1 VSAHALLRGLPRLGL
16 GLGLA
21 SSMAL
26 AGGLS
31 AASDSDSL
39 VGLKGRLEMQFEAQV
54 RPLLESYCAACHG
67 EKKHK
72 GDINFTALGTD
83 PTANRGVWTTCS
95 EKLRIHE
102 MPPEKEKQPS
112 DAERSVLL
120 AWINALKRLSPQ
132 DPGRFVIRRL
142 TKVEYANTLHDLLG
156 VDPGVASELPL
167 EMVGEGYTNT
177 ISALLMEKYLLIAD
191 EVLDA
196 AIKPAQLDLAWTA
209 GQLDAVVDG
218 KRDARRA
225 DGLERR
231 FSGAGEI
238 SGAFTVPCE
247 GACTLRIKAQ
257 LERAGKEVAKD
268 PVRLTVRVNDSVVG
282 ELKLSAVS
290 RAPVDLS
297 LSFKPSPGKARFSV
311 LINGPASAPAPTGKA
326 AAKAAATPVAEP
338 AGKDEARSLVIAALS
353 LSGPPVT
360 PPSEAQRRLFVAM
373 PGPELGRREAAKRI
387 AESFARRAFRRPP
400 IGDEIATLLGI
411 FDLADA
417 QDEGFTDAVKL
428 MIKAVLMSPQ
438 FLFITPD
445 AAVDR
450 DKAISPLGD
459 HQLAARLSY
468 LIWATM
474 PDAEL
479 GSLADQGR
487 LHDAEV
493 LNRQTRR
500 LLADPRAQALFD
512 GFGAQWLGL
521 DKLEDQPFD
530 DKKFPLMGKEM
541 RHAMYQEASMLFA
554 AVLHD
559 DHSIGELLDCDY
571 TFLNERL
578 AKIYGLE
585 AEVKGA
591 AMRRVQL
598 MDGNRGGVLTLPGV
612 LAVNSLPNRTSPVR
626 RGRWVLEQILGES
639 PSPPP
644 ADVPPLEKQ
653 DTAENAALNLRSR
666 TERHRADPAC
676 AGCHRILDPIGFG
689 LENFDAIGRWR
700 ERDDTGAAVDAG
712 GELPGGRTFATPREL
727 KRLIAENKDAFC
739 HALVS
744 KLLAYA
750 LCRHLEGYD
759 EVVVD
764 DISAAI
770 AKGGYHF
777 QALVVAVSTSYPMLN
792 RRTSR

>member
-1 VSAHALLRGLPRLGL
+1 MAVGAVLRAGLRLGL
-16 GLGLA
+16 GLGLGN
-21 SSMAL
+21 L
-26 AGGLS
+26 LN
-31 AASDSDSL
+31 AASDGDGL
-39 VGLKGRLEMQFEAQV
+39 VALKGRLEMQFAAEV
-54 RPLLESYCAACHG
+54 RPLLETYCAACHG
-67 EKKHK
+67 GKKHK
-72 GDINFTALGTD
+72 GDIDFSAIGAD
-83 PTANRGVWTTCS
+83 PTASRGVWTTCS
-95 EKLRIHE
+95 EKLRMRE

-112 DAERSVLL
+112 DAERAALL
-120 AWINALKRLSPQ
+120 AWINALKRLSAQ

-142 TKVEYANTLHDLLG
+142 TKAEYANTLHDLLG
-156 VDPGVASELPL
+156 VDPGVAGELPL
-167 EMVGEGYTNT
+167 EMVGEGYTNS
-177 ISALLMEKYLLIAD
+177 ISPLLMEKYLLIAD

-209 GQLDAVVDG
+209 GQLDAVIDG
-218 KRDARRA
+218 KREARGA
-225 DGLERR
+225 EGLVRR
-231 FSGAGEI
+231 FSGAGEL

-257 LERAGKEVAKD
+257 LERAGKDLARD
-268 PVRLTVRVNDSVVG
+268 PVRLTVRINEAAVG

-297 LSFKPSPGKARFSV
+297 LSFKPAPGKARFSV
-311 LINGPASAPAPTGKA
+311 LIAAAAPSAPAPAGKA
-326 AAKAAATPVAEP
+326 AGMAAGAPPAEAAA
-338 AGKDEARSLVIAALS
+338 KDEARSLVIAALS
-353 LSGPPVT
+353 ISGPPVT
-360 PPSEAQRRLFVAM
+360 PPSEAQRRLLVAM
-373 PGPELGRREAAKRI
+373 PGPELGKREAARRI
-387 AESFARRAFRRPP
+387 AEGFARRAFRRPP

-417 QDEGFTDAVKL
+417 QDEGFTDAAKL

-445 AAVDR
+445 AMVDHGQ
-450 DKAISPLGD
+450 AISALGD

-479 GSLADQGR
+479 GGLADQGR
-487 LHDAEV
+487 LHEPEV
-493 LNRQTRR
+493 LARQVRR
-500 LLADPRAQALFD
+500 LLADARAQALFD

-554 AVLHD
+554 AVLRD
-559 DHSIGELLDCDY
+559 NHSISELIDCDY

-598 MDGNRGGVLTLPGV
+598 QDGNRGGVLTLPGV

-639 PSPPP
+639 PAPPP

-653 DTAENAALNLRSR
+653 DTAENAALSLRSR

-676 AGCHRILDPIGFG
+676 AGCHRILDPLGFG

-700 ERDDTGAAVDAG
+700 DKDDTGAAVDAG
-712 GELPGGRTFATPREL
+712 GELPGWRAFATPREL
-727 KRLIAENKDAFC
+727 KRLIAESKDALC
-739 HALVS
+739 HALVA

-750 LCRHLEGYD
+750 LCRHLAGYD
-759 EVVVD
+759 EVVAD
-764 DISAAI
+764 DISAAV
-770 AKGGYHF
+770 AKGGYRF
-777 QALVVAVSTSYPMLN
+777 QDLVVAVATSYPMLY